1 MVSVLIVLS
10 LLCLFCVVY
19 PYVVYGAILARVPDK
34 PLSPRPG
41 HKTSATLVF
50 CACNESA
57 SLGQKLE
64 NIAALKARHPDLEVL
79 AFDDGSS
86 DGSLAMMQARP
97 DLLEVIAGGG
107 RNGKAHGMKLL
118 AARARGGI
126 MIFTDANVTL
136 REDAIDALGAENSA
150 TADVGSRY
158 WKLEERLKAEES
170 RTGNVMGADGSIF
183 SIRRSL
189 YPEFPDTVLDDL
201 TVSMH
206 VVFAGQR
213 LIKVEDVVA
222 YEGAVAKRADEIAR
236 KIRIAARAFHTHGFL
251 APKLAQMSRLDKFKY
266 ASRKLL
272 RWFGG
277 GFLVLGSLLMLAAA
291 ALVSPVLAL
300 ALLGAGALVVVLGL
314 RARKGPLASIM
325 EIVIALLATQQGV
338 LRAMRGQTFAV
349 WNPAKSR

>member
-136 REDAIDALGAENSA
+136 REDAIDALMA
-150 TADVGSRY
+150 
-158 WKLEERLKAEES
+158 
-170 RTGNVMGADGSIF
+170 
-183 SIRRSL
+183 
-189 YPEFPDTVLDDL
+189 
-201 TVSMH
+201 
-206 VVFAGQR
+206 
-213 LIKVEDVVA
+213 
-222 YEGAVAKRADEIAR
+222 
-236 KIRIAARAFHTHGFL
+236 
-251 APKLAQMSRLDKFKY
+251 
-266 ASRKLL
+266 
-272 RWFGG
+272 
-277 GFLVLGSLLMLAAA
+277 
-291 ALVSPVLAL
+291 
-300 ALLGAGALVVVLGL
+300 
-314 RARKGPLASIM
+314 
-325 EIVIALLATQQGV
+325 
-338 LRAMRGQTFAV
+338 
-349 WNPAKSR
+349 